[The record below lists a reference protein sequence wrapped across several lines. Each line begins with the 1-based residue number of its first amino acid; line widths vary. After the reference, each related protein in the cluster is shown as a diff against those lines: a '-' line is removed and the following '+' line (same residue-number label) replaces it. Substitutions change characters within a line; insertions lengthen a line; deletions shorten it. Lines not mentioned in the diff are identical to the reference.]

1 MFQKLISNCL
11 FALTELVPMEHP
23 AILILGLIIEGESKS
38 LIFPNILS
46 ESYHSKSCNPP
57 IACQ

>member
-1 MFQKLISNCL
+1 
-11 FALTELVPMEHP
+11 MEHP
-23 AILILGLIIEGESKS
+23 AILILGLIIEDESKS

-57 IACQ
+57 IDNRIIEEIIMRNN

>member
-1 MFQKLISNCL
+1 
-11 FALTELVPMEHP
+11 MEHP